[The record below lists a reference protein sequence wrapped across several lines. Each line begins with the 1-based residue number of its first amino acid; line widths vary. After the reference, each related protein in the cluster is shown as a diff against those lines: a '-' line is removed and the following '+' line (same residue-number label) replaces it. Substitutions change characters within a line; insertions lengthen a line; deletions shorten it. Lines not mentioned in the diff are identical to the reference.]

1 VPGLYVFTLFIALTL
16 MPTYAYK
23 DISMILTQAEKGRPA
38 PVYLISGDSYL
49 AREVHQ
55 QLINRLLPEEM
66 RSFNLEMVDGEKED
80 FHSILERLQT
90 FPFFPGRKVVSVKNP
105 IQIFSA
111 GNEDRLWK
119 KVQEAWEKGQ
129 PERCAR
135 LLRTFLQDRGVSL
148 KLIEGGLKGNEE
160 TLREK
165 LFPDE
170 VTPLPEW
177 FKEALAFLQNHFPDE
192 SVTLNA
198 DQVLD
203 SAIRQGFPQGHILIL
218 LLEGHVRSSKIIK
231 SIAEV
236 GVVLNLALKQGKKG
250 DQTNALKGYLK
261 SRLSQMGKTIH
272 PQAEA
277 LLLQRIDPE
286 VFQMEMEIQ
295 KLVSYLGERKQVLP
309 KDIDDLVGANRE
321 EPLYELTTVLGEK
334 NSGEALRKLKQLWE
348 QGFNPLQIISGITN
362 SLRRLLVAKEL
373 LKTVSKIPSRSFKDY
388 GTFSA
393 TVLPQLK
400 QSPLPDLLSKVHPFV
415 LYNTMKTAV
424 NFSFPHL
431 LSALE
436 TLHEADRRLKTSG
449 ATPAFLLE
457 DFILSFCQKENSTKP
472 AKNQSR

>member
-1 VPGLYVFTLFIALTL
+1 
-16 MPTYAYK
+16 MC
-23 DISMILTQAEKGRPA
+23 
-38 PVYLISGDSYL
+38 PV
-49 AREVHQ
+49 A
-55 QLINRLLPEEM
+55 
-66 RSFNLEMVDGEKED
+66 
-80 FHSILERLQT
+80 
-90 FPFFPGRKVVSVKNP
+90 
-105 IQIFSA
+105 
-111 GNEDRLWK
+111 
-119 KVQEAWEKGQ
+119 
-129 PERCAR
+129 
-135 LLRTFLQDRGVSL
+135 RTFLQDRGVSL
-148 KLIEGGLKGNEE
+148 KLIEGRLKGNEE

-170 VTPLPEW
+170 VTPLPKW
-177 FKEALAFLQNHFPDE
+177 FKEALAFLQNHFPEE

-198 DQVLD
+198 DQVLE

-218 LLEGHVRSSKIIK
+218 LLEGPPRSNKIIK
-231 SIAEV
+231 FIAEA
-236 GVVLNLALKQGKKG
+236 GVVLNLALRQGKKG

-295 KLVSYLGERKQVLP
+295 KLASYLGDRKQVLT

-321 EPLYELTTVLGEK
+321 EPLYELTTALGEK
-334 NSGEALRKLKQLWE
+334 NSGEALRKLQQLWE

-400 QSPLPDLLSKVHPFV
+400 QSPLRIYCPKSIP
-415 LYNTMKTAV
+415 
-424 NFSFPHL
+424 
-431 LSALE
+431 
-436 TLHEADRRLKTSG
+436 
-449 ATPAFLLE
+449 
-457 DFILSFCQKENSTKP
+457 LSFTI
-472 AKNQSR
+472 R